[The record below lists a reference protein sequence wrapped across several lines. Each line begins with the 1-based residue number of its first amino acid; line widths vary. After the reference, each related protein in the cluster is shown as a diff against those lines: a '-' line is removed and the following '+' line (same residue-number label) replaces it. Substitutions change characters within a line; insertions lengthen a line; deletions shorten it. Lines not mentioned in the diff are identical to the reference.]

1 MTTNRLQRWL
11 HWRLGWP
18 SLLDMVVSSRNLEL
32 MWKFTLDEVADPC
45 SVCRYVWR
53 AIFTSL
59 SKLHIW
65 AKERLI
71 WSDQVSINRGLQ
83 MTVTRLVLGRRPYS
97 VSGDLFI
104 HIREKKAL
112 LYPTFKTSINCYSEV
127 YLQLNPWI
135 SGQTDIVSFSVY
147 FGLSLTIRV

>member
-1 MTTNRLQRWL
+1 MTVNRLQRWL
-11 HWRLGWP
+11 HWRHNWP
-18 SLLDMVVSSRNLEL
+18 SLLDMVVSSVDLEL
-32 MWKFTLDEVADPC
+32 MWKFALDEVADPC

-53 AIFTSL
+53 AIFTPL

-104 HIREKKAL
+104 HIREKKTFAL
-112 LYPTFKTSINCYSEV
+112 PN
-127 YLQLNPWI
+127 LQNIHKLLFRNI
-135 SGQTDIVSFSVY
+135 LAT
-147 FGLSLTIRV
+147 